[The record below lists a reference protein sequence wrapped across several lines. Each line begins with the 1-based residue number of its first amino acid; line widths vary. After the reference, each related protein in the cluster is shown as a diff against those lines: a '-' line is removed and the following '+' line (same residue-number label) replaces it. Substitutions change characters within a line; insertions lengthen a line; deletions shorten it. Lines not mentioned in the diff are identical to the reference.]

1 MCQKFSVK
9 YLQLANALV
18 IIAGLACLGFGGYVW
33 YTLGTLAAGYSEYTV
48 AGPIAAGLVLL
59 LAGTIGCCG
68 VNKKSK
74 CLLFI
79 YLVLVFLMVVLTA
92 ATGFVIL
99 TYADILPPTG
109 VESYLDDF
117 ESTVYNKCCVDAG
130 FANDPVPA
138 CPATP
143 RCISQDFP
151 VTTEVCD
158 FLENLKLPVGG
169 INVPVVGNTTLG
181 GCGGPSGQTA
191 FFTLLTEF
199 ITTNL
204 LVIGIA
210 EIALFV
216 VLLLTFTSSCAL
228 FCSNK
233 DSLGNPNAQTQQG
246 EVSARKLV

>member
-48 AGPIAAGLVLL
+48 AGPIAAGVVLL

-68 VNKKSK
+68 VNKQSK

-79 YLVLVFLMVVLTA
+79 YLTLVFLMTVLTA

-117 ESTVYNKCCVDAG
+117 ESTVYNKCCVGGG
-130 FANDPVPA
+130 FASDPVPA

-143 RCISQDFP
+143 RCITTVFP
-151 VTTEVCD
+151 VTDEVCD
-158 FLENLKLPVGG
+158 FLEKLELPVNGVN
-169 INVPVVGNTTLG
+169 IPVVGNTTLG
-181 GCGGPSGQTA
+181 GCGGATGQSA
-191 FFTLLTEF
+191 FFTILTEF
-199 ITTNL
+199 VTANL

-210 EIALFV
+210 EIVLFV

-233 DSLGNPNAQTQQG
+233 ESFGGKPKQQSG
-246 EVSARKLV
+246 EVSARKLA